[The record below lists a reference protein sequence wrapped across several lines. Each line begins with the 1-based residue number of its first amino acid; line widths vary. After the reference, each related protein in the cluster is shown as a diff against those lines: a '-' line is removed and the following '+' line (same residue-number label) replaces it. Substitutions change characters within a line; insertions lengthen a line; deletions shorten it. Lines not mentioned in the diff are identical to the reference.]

1 MFLFKRKNQQ
11 PYSKEDMFI
20 FYNRLVAQARQPIF
34 YTDLHIP
41 DTIDGRFE
49 MILLHVFM
57 IIHLF
62 KGKSE
67 TDDQFCQD
75 LFDTLFADMDR
86 NFREMGVGDLSVGK
100 KVKKMA
106 ESFYGRAF
114 AYDDA
119 LAKPETAATDDLTRA
134 ILKNIYNSN
143 TTHQIAAQSLAL
155 YTQNQINNFQTES
168 FISLMHKNPLYPLNF
183 LENLGRNL

>member
-1 MFLFKRKNQQ
+1 MFFFKKQKQQ
-11 PYSKEDMFI
+11 PYSKEDMFV
-20 FYNRLVAQARQPIF
+20 FYNQLVTQARQPAF

-49 MILLHVFM
+49 MILLHVFV

-75 LFDTLFADMDR
+75 LFDTFFADMDR

-119 LAKPETAATDDLTRA
+119 LAKPNATATADLTQA
-134 ILKNIYNSN
+134 ILKNIYNLN
-143 TTHQIAAQSLAL
+143 DKHQMVANRLAL
-155 YTQNQINNFQTES
+155 YTQNQIKLLQTDS
-168 FISLMHKNPLYPLNF
+168 FISLMNKNPLYPLNF
-183 LENLGRNL
+183 LENLN